1 MHDIL
6 LVRILAHSKALI
18 IIAVDRLQVFAAI
31 LCAGAILTVTNNY
44 ETLHLT
50 LPTFSFEAGKAT
62 NDEERLPLKKAV
74 R

>member
-1 MHDIL
+1 M
-6 LVRILAHSKALI
+6 RILAHDKALS
-18 IIAVDRLQVFAAI
+18 IIAIDRLQVFAAI
-31 LCAGAILTVTNNY
+31 LGVGAILTVTNNY

-50 LPTFSFEAGKAT
+50 LPTFSFEAGKAI

>member
-1 MHDIL
+1 M
-6 LVRILAHSKALI
+6 RTLAHDKALS
-18 IIAVDRLQVFAAI
+18 IIAIDRLQVFAAI
-31 LCAGAILTVTNNY
+31 LGVGAILTVTNNY

-50 LPTFSFEAGKAT
+50 LPTFSFEAGKDI

>member
-1 MHDIL
+1 
-6 LVRILAHSKALI
+6 
-18 IIAVDRLQVFAAI
+18 VFAAI
-31 LCAGAILTVTNNY
+31 LGVGAILTVTNNY

-50 LPTFSFEAGKAT
+50 LPTFSFEAGKDI